1 MQKDKGRRK
10 QVSLN
15 AIKLAKLAEIK
26 EKAVLEKRAL
36 GAVTSLLPNCPA
48 GVFLRRVFPPLK
60 CL

>member
-10 QVSLN
+10 QVSRN

-36 GAVTSLLPNCPA
+36 GAVTSLLLNCPA